1 MPGNIGA
8 DGQGKQAGKKLRSQ
22 IVHRNRQAEEQSNA
36 KAGQRH
42 FVREK
47 MRFGVG
53 EDQAQQ
59 QESEDTVFQR
69 GQREAKVCVAGQ
81 EERAGKQLNY
91 KIARRDEGFAVAAAA
106 AQEQPAQDGNVVV
119 ETDGVLA
126 LG

>member
-36 KAGQRH
+36 KAGQRD

-59 QESEDTVFQR
+59 RESEDTVFQR
-69 GQREAKVCVAGQ
+69 GQREAQVRVAGR
-81 EERAGKQLNY
+81 EESAGKQLNY
-91 KIARRDEGFAVAAAA
+91 KITRRDASFTVAAAGA
-106 AQEQPAQDGNVVV
+106 PGQRA
-119 ETDGVLA
+119 
-126 LG
+126 